1 MNRSNFV
8 RRAVLASAL
17 SMAAVPLAA
26 TGAIAA
32 TPHTVAAPSA
42 PVITT
47 VSSTNRTLL
56 VLWTDATLGA
66 VTYKATATSTGHA
79 TKSCTTK
86 KLTCAI
92 TSLVNGATYSVTVVA
107 SNAGGKSAA
116 STSVSL
122 TVGAPS
128 APNSVHAKA
137 GKSQAAI
144 SWAPPSSSGISAI
157 TSYTATASPG
167 GAFCTTTA
175 TSKVPAA
182 RHCVISSLTKG
193 QKYSVTVTATNS
205 FGTSPA
211 SKSVSFTSN

>member
-1 MNRSNFV
+1 MNRSNFI

-17 SMAAVPLAA
+17 TMSALPLAA
-26 TGAIAA
+26 TGAFAA
-32 TPHTVAAPSA
+32 TAHTVAAPSS
-42 PVITT
+42 PVITS
-47 VSSTNRTLL
+47 VSSTNRALT
-56 VLWTDATLGA
+56 VLWTEVTLGV

-86 KLTCAI
+86 SLKCSI
-92 TSLVNGATYSVTVVA
+92 TSLVNGATYSVVVVA

-116 STSVSL
+116 SASVSL

-128 APNSVHAKA
+128 APLSVHAKV
-137 GKSQAAI
+137 GKLMAAI

-157 TSYTATASPG
+157 KSYTATATG
-167 GAFCTTTA
+167 GAFCTTSATA
-175 TSKVPAA
+175 TVPAA
-182 RHCVISSLTKG
+182 RHCVISGLTKG
-193 QKYSVTVTATNS
+193 QKYSVTVTATNA